1 MSKMAEEAYLKDKY
15 SDEEY
20 VKYLEDKIEMLIEIE
35 SKLKGKE
42 NKYEEINKLLER
54 NTDIKLISMDVV
66 RKKK

>member
-1 MSKMAEEAYLKDKY
+1 MAEEAYLKDKY

>member
-1 MSKMAEEAYLKDKY
+1 MAEEAYLKDKY

-35 SKLKGKE
+35 SKLIGKV

>member
-42 NKYEEINKLLER
+42 NKFEEINKLLER